1 MLSALSFSLPA
12 LKRIQSYLSNRLQ
25 RINNNDTYSNWSEI
39 LDLSQGL
46 ILDLLF
52 DVFLDL
58 FLIINNVNF
67 ASYTDDN
74 TIYDFGDSILVTE
87 NFLQQKQTK

>member
-25 RINNNDTYSNWSEI
+25 RINKNDTYSNWSEI
-39 LDLSQGL
+39 LGLSQGL

-52 DVFLDL
+52 DVFLYL
-58 FLIINNVNF
+58 FLIINVNF

-74 TIYDFGDSILVTE
+74 TIYDFGESILVTE
-87 NFLQQKQTK
+87 NFLQQTQTK